1 MAGKAEKIY
10 SGRELAAF
18 CMQVSLLLKAAVPL
32 YEGLAIM
39 AEDAVMEQEKEML
52 KNLSL
57 DVELGDPF
65 FTAMEKAGC
74 FPFYVV
80 RMAKLGQQTGTLDQ
94 IMEALSDYYEKEYI
108 MMKNIRNAIT
118 YPVMMATMLLV
129 VLFVLFTKVMPVFEQ
144 VYIQLGVQLSPVS
157 VAASRFGGIFS
168 GIALLLFAL
177 VALIAAVAAVAAGA
191 GHAFSWVEKMKDWI
205 KRRNKTMLA
214 VAGRRFTSVLSLTL
228 KSGME
233 LEKGM
238 ELAQE
243 LVDNSKIAATIKECA
258 AQLQTGTSYFEA
270 MKQTGLF
277 SGFHIQ
283 MIKVG
288 TRSGRLDEVMN
299 EISEDYEQQ
308 ADTSI
313 DNMIARLEPTMVAV
327 LAIVVGL
334 ILLSV
339 MLPLAGVLAGIG

>member
-18 CMQVSLLLKAAVPL
+18 CMQISLLLKAAVPL

-39 AEDAVMEQEKEML
+39 AEDAVTEQEKEML
-52 KNLSL
+52 KTLSL

-65 FTAMEKAGC
+65 YTAMEKAGC

-94 IMEALSDYYEKEYI
+94 IMESLSVYYEKEYI

-118 YPVMMATMLLV
+118 YPVMMAAMLLV

-168 GIALLLFAL
+168 GIALLLFVLVAL
-177 VALIAAVAAVAAGA
+177 VALAAAIASGA
-191 GHAFSWVEKMKDWI
+191 GHAFSWVERLKDWV

-214 VAGRRFTSVLSLTL
+214 VAGRRFTSVLALTL

-243 LVDNSKIAATIKECA
+243 LVDNSRIAATIGECA
-258 AQLQTGTSYFEA
+258 AQLQEGTSYFEA

-277 SGFHIQ
+277 SGFHVQ

-308 ADTSI
+308 ADASI

>member
-1 MAGKAEKIY
+1 MAEKADKIY

-18 CMQVSLLLKAAVPL
+18 CMQISLLLKAAVPL

-39 AEDAVMEQEKEML
+39 AEDAVTEQEKEML

-94 IMEALSDYYEKEYI
+94 IMESLSVYYEKEYI

-177 VALIAAVAAVAAGA
+177 VALAAAAAAIASGA
-191 GHAFSWVEKMKDWI
+191 GHAFSWVERLKDWV

-214 VAGRRFTSVLSLTL
+214 LSL
-228 KSGME
+228 
-233 LEKGM
+233 
-238 ELAQE
+238 
-243 LVDNSKIAATIKECA
+243 I
-258 AQLQTGTSYFEA
+258 
-270 MKQTGLF
+270 
-277 SGFHIQ
+277 HI
-283 MIKVG
+283 
-288 TRSGRLDEVMN
+288 
-299 EISEDYEQQ
+299 
-308 ADTSI
+308 
-313 DNMIARLEPTMVAV
+313 
-327 LAIVVGL
+327 
-334 ILLSV
+334 
-339 MLPLAGVLAGIG
+339 